1 MCPEPNEVYGDD
13 PELGRWLRERLP
25 RHPAPPQL
33 RAAVARTLNP
43 EVRRPRWGFAWL
55 GPSVAALATAM
66 VLVMWMATGLP
77 TTRSADPIQQIS
89 RAVVTEHARTLSWA
103 QHAPDLVPA
112 TLSRVMEESGVIL
125 NWVFTGDEEIR
136 LVSAQPTYVEG
147 HRGMSLGYMDRDGHA
162 VTYVIVPSGGVTLP
176 EEGRVQIERWR
187 PLIRRENGFSLIL
200 WKDKGM
206 LCAMTAAL
214 VSESD
219 LARLK
224 EYFVKVR
231 SRTELAPV
239 F

>member
-1 MCPEPNEVYGDD
+1 MCAEPNDVYSDD
-13 PELGRWLRERLP
+13 PELGRWLRDRLP
-25 RHPAPPQL
+25 RHPAPAPL
-33 RAAVARTLNP
+33 RAAVLQALEP
-43 EVRRPRWGFAWL
+43 EGRRPLRDWKWMA
-55 GPSVAALATAM
+55 PSVAALATAM
-66 VLVMWMATGLP
+66 VMVMWMATGLP
-77 TTRSADPIQQIS
+77 SLRSTDPIQRIS

-103 QHAPDLVPA
+103 QGDSDLVPA
-112 TLSRVMEESGVIL
+112 ALPRVMEESGVIL
-125 NWVFTGDEEIR
+125 NWVFTGDEEIH
-136 LVSAQPTYVEG
+136 LVSAQPTYVDG
-147 HRGMSLGYMDRDGHA
+147 HRGMSLGYMDRNGHA

-206 LCAMTAAL
+206 LCAMIAAL